1 MGITLNDIIN
11 FMGRLF
17 LRNMLS
23 SGSSGE
29 HEVSQVI
36 IPSYRSSRL
45 NASRIL
51 NILMITL
58 FAFVIVL
65 HSVCVVV
72 LEKKHNEL
80 VDKFRDHVP
89 NIEDNCVLFI
99 NSVPV
104 GSGFASADGQWG
116 SWRGLTNNTQCDIVI
131 RGSEALTGCAL
142 FMMVFLGIRTVLY
155 KK

>member
-1 MGITLNDIIN
+1 MPPEVGIPLYDIIN
-11 FMGRLF
+11 FVGRLF

-36 IPSYRSSRL
+36 IPSYRGSRL
-45 NASRIL
+45 TASRIL
-51 NILMITL
+51 NILTITL

-72 LEKKHNEL
+72 LEKKQNEL
-80 VDKFRDHVP
+80 LDKFRDHVSD
-89 NIEDNCVLFI
+89 IEGNCILFI
-99 NSVPV
+99 TSVPV
-104 GSGFASADGQWG
+104 GSGFASADGQWE
-116 SWRGLTNNTQCDIVI
+116 LTNNTHCEIVI